1 MSSAQPIARASP
13 IGVSARLSGW
23 LTLAR
28 VSNSPTV
35 ASNVAA
41 GAALAGAL
49 EPSGAIGLLVTAMVL
64 FYTAGM
70 LLNDLCDFRWD
81 LAHRTDRPLVQG
93 VVSRPAAASAT
104 LALFVLGSALLWL
117 VGPRAFLSG
126 LILIAFIVL
135 YDAWHKG
142 NPLSPLVMAACRLL
156 VYVTAFATFAWPPTW
171 MLFVGGG
178 LLVAHLV
185 GLTAIAKSESR
196 PTVVGYWPAAMLF
209 LPPVFFLTQVPLLAI
224 VEAAWVGHCMR
235 YVYRRSERRIGAAV
249 ARLIAGISLVDL
261 LVLAAVG
268 ATLPVLALA
277 LFAFGLT
284 LLLQRYVEG
293 T

>member
-1 MSSAQPIARASP
+1 MSAQPIASASP
-13 IGVSARLSGW
+13 MTASARLAGW

-35 ASNVAA
+35 ASDVLA

-49 EPSGAIGLLVTAMVL
+49 EPSGSIALLVIAMVV

-70 LLNDLCDFRWD
+70 LLNDVCDFRWD
-81 LAHRTDRPLVQG
+81 LTHRPDRPLVQG
-93 VVSRPAAASAT
+93 VVARSAAASAT

-126 LILIAFIVL
+126 LILIGFIVL
-135 YDAWHKG
+135 YDVWHKG

-171 MLFVGGG
+171 MLLVAGS
-178 LLVAHLV
+178 LLAAHLV

-196 PTVVGYWPAAMLF
+196 PTVTGYWPAALLC
-209 LPPVFFLTQVPLLAI
+209 LPPLYFLTQVPVLAI
-224 VEAAWVGHCMR
+224 LEAAWVGYCIR
-235 YVYRRSERRIGAAV
+235 FVYRRTERRIGAAI

-268 ATLPVLALA
+268 APPPLLALA